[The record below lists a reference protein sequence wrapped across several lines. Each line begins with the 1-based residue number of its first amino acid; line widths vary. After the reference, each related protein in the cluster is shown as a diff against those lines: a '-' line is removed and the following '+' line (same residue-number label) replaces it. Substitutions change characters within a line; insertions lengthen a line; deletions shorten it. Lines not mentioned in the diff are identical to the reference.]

1 MFEQLIS
8 SIPSENVQMIKYI
21 VLAILAISVVT
32 TIVKKLFKF
41 AITLALIGIAVYYLL
56 PILS

>member
-8 SIPSENVQMIKYI
+8 SLSPENVQLIKYV
-21 VLAILAISVVT
+21 VLAVLAISVVT
-32 TIVKKLFKF
+32 TIVKKLFKL
-41 AITLALIGIAVYYLL
+41 AITIAFIGIAVYYIL

>member
-8 SIPSENVQMIKYI
+8 SLSAENVQLIKYV
-21 VLAILAISVVT
+21 VLAIVAISVVT
-32 TIVKKLFKF
+32 TMLKKLFKL
-41 AITLALIGIAVYYLL
+41 AITLALIGIAIYYIL